1 MQLSVCLSLLLLLLV
16 VGACCFNIDV
26 WDHEGN
32 LLTSTKFDVNNTE
45 WEDPSGSGDF
55 EYGSGGDQG
64 FLLGDCEEE
73 PTEPWQFDECL
84 RKYNNLEPIYPRSI
98 AVPLNFPTRAGKPE
112 TSPQDKIYPIV
123 GSTFTL
129 TFPNCSRYQYFFAP
143 LANTSFFPNTHSHI
157 TEHHHNS
164 SLTLTIKHITEHT
177 FLMVS
182 VACMDIPI
190 RGRVFHINDPEIT
203 YILAIRPNFQDLSWF
218 VQTTAAPGSK
228 DEFHPYINVT
238 YEADASYWFN
248 PEAYWLPINLPL
260 GLPDQPIPFRL
271 SHSLNITMA
280 QCPGHA
286 MLLHTYRPYRSPDG
300 RVQIFPKPQTNDSFY
315 YGFFD
320 VTSGTSGAYMT
331 LCNEL
336 PEALSDRYMVFRPN
350 FRDMEFSASTPPF
363 YGVPITVYPNLV
375 LWRHPDWAFVH
386 TTRQEQVFPIDRL
399 SNYTLANVTIPAG
412 LAGWRVQFTMDD
424 LNEVLNLTVGE
435 NKLPDGGL
443 LVLNVSYNGQSLAF
457 TLLNITD
464 SYFGQ
469 YEVTVMYS
477 DGTSRTGFYQHQF
490 YIRPHLRPSFFNP
503 DVKAP
508 YTHRF
513 PMPWDRRN
521 PEHRAMALQ
530 AAMEGVTPEAPS
542 GSSGIGPGMQFFFLV
557 CAVAVL
563 GLSVVVMLLAMRYV
577 RPIIVN
583 THENPNPRELEE
595 AVWLK
600 RHQEPWN
607 YSSSGSDDI
616 SLDSESSV

>member
-1 MQLSVCLSLLLLLLV
+1 MKWLLCVCLSLLLV
-16 VGACCFNIDV
+16 VGACFNIDV
-26 WDHEGN
+26 WDREGN
-32 LLTSTKFDVNNTE
+32 LLTSTKFDINNTE
-45 WEDPSGSGDF
+45 WEDPSGSGDY
-55 EYGSGGDQG
+55 EGSGG
-64 FLLGDCEEE
+64 LLFEECDEE
-73 PTEPWQFDECL
+73 PFEAWQFDECL
-84 RKYNNLEPIYPRSI
+84 RKYNHLEPIYPRSI
-98 AVPLNFPTRAGKPE
+98 AVPLNFPVRAGKPE

-123 GSTFTL
+123 GSDFTI
-129 TFPNCSRYQYFFAP
+129 TFPNCSRYQYAFNP
-143 LANTSFFPNTHSHI
+143 LANDTFFPNTHSHI
-157 TEHHHNS
+157 TEHQHNN

-182 VACMDIPI
+182 VACMDITI

-203 YILAIRPNFQDLSWF
+203 YILAIRPNFQDLSWY
-218 VQTTAAPGSK
+218 VQTTATPGSK

-248 PEAYWLPINLPL
+248 PEAFWLPINLPL

-271 SHSLNITMA
+271 SHSLNITLT
-280 QCPGHA
+280 QCPGHT

-300 RVQIFPKPQTNDSFY
+300 RVQIFPKPGVNDSFY

-320 VTSGTSGAYMT
+320 VTSGTSGAYMAI
-331 LCNEL
+331 CSDL
-336 PEALSDRYMVFRPN
+336 PDALHDRYMVFRPN

-363 YGVPITVYPNLV
+363 YGVPVTIYPNLV

-386 TTRQEQVFPIDRL
+386 TTRQEQVFPIERL

-412 LAGWRVQFTMDD
+412 LAGWRVQFTMDGMTA
-424 LNEVLNLTVGE
+424 VLNLTAGE
-435 NKLPDGGL
+435 NKLPDGGVL
-443 LVLNVSYNGQSLAF
+443 ILNVSYNGQSLAF

-469 YEVTVMYS
+469 FEITVMYNN
-477 DGTSRTGFYQHQF
+477 GTSRTGFYQRQF
-490 YIRPHLRPSFFNP
+490 YVRPHLRPSFFNP

-513 PMPWDRRN
+513 PMPWDKRN

-530 AAMEGVTPEAPS
+530 AAMEGATVEPPPAA
-542 GSSGIGPGMQFFFLV
+542 GLGAGMQFFFLV
-557 CAVAVL
+557 CAIAVL

-583 THENPNPRELEE
+583 THEPSPVELEE

-607 YSSSGSDDI
+607 YSDSSASI
-616 SLDSESSV
+616 SSQSSV